1 MCPANRNSFNKY
13 GEVAHNDIAIV
24 AAAETCS
31 NEYREMSRK
40 HNYAANFASQNST
53 HTHTRHFNVYFNVAY
68 SATAIPVKRT
78 MSTAASTI
86 KRINLKR
93 TNYANISCILV

>member
-1 MCPANRNSFNKY
+1 MDNGKGTVNVLYKRNSFNKY

-24 AAAETCS
+24 AAANTCL

-53 HTHTRHFNVYFNVAY
+53 HNT
-68 SATAIPVKRT
+68 
-78 MSTAASTI
+78 STYTLMWLYL
-86 KRINLKR
+86 RR
-93 TNYANISCILV
+93 QFP

>member
-1 MCPANRNSFNKY
+1 MWIRNISFINKAKWVTEEECSTCLTNRDSFNTY

-24 AAAETCS
+24 AAAKTCS

-53 HTHTRHFNVYFNVAY
+53 HNT
-68 SATAIPVKRT
+68 
-78 MSTAASTI
+78 
-86 KRINLKR
+86 
-93 TNYANISCILV
+93 